1 MKRSRIPDRPARGA
15 SMARHASSV
24 LLLIVLAGTLRPIPA
39 ATMPIYAAR
48 ERLLCT
54 SCHVDPS
61 GGGLRNS
68 LGFSYLRNRHAFTTE
83 MRFGQLPAEQPEIV
97 SNLPVGGDVRV
108 LYDALSRR
116 HASGSFPNDVSSFF
130 RMQGS
135 FYLSYA
141 PSDQV
146 RLYYNQDLDGVRDV
160 WAQLGNLPAGGYVRA
175 GAFRLPY
182 GLRMD
187 DHTIYARDDLQVPVN
202 VLGYDPRQPD
212 VGLEFGVIRPS
223 LIAQA
228 AITNGSNL
236 SFDSDRNKAF
246 TARGM
251 GLVGPALF
259 GASVHLDSDGQSPS
273 TERLRYGG
281 FATVNP
287 LLDLVLLAIDLGDDE
302 LGGTTTPI
310 LLAWAEA
317 DYFYERLARF
327 RLRYE
332 FLDQNRDEE
341 FADSE
346 RYTVE
351 GDLIP
356 FPFAAVRL
364 SYRFTSN
371 EDELDIEELIGMVSV
386 SF

>member
-1 MKRSRIPDRPARGA
+1 VA
-15 SMARHASSV
+15 
-24 LLLIVLAGTLRPIPA
+24 LAGAVHHVPA
-39 ATMPIYAAR
+39 AAMPIFAAR

-61 GGGLRNS
+61 GGGLRSS
-68 LGFSYLRNRHAFTTE
+68 LGFSYLRNRHAFAPET
-83 MRFGQLPAEQPEIV
+83 RFGQLPAEQPEIV
-97 SNLPVGGDVRV
+97 TNLTVGGDMRV
-108 LYDALSRR
+108 LYDALHAR
-116 HASGSFPNDVSSFF
+116 HASGSFPNEISSFF

-146 RLYYNQDLDGVRDV
+146 RLYYNQDLEGVRDV
-160 WAQLGNLPAGGYVRA
+160 WAQLGNLPAGAYVRA

-187 DHTIYARDDLQVPVN
+187 DHTIYEREDLPVPVS

-212 VGLEFGVIRPS
+212 VGVEFGILRSS

-228 AITNGSNL
+228 AITNGSGL
-236 SFDSDRNKAF
+236 GFDSDRNKAF

-251 GLVGPALF
+251 GIVGPALI
-259 GASVHLDSDGQSPS
+259 GASVHVDSDGESPA

-287 LLDLVLLAIDLGDDE
+287 LLDLVLLGAVDLGEDE
-302 LGGTTTPI
+302 RGDLETPS

-317 DYFYERLARF
+317 DYFYERLARV

-346 RYTVE
+346 RYTIE

-356 FPFAAVRL
+356 FPFATFRL

-371 EDELDIEELIGMVSV
+371 EDTLDLEELIGLVSV